1 MRGLFRTG
9 ARSATS
15 KNNFVK
21 VVFRGHDSLD
31 IALGEHPEG
40 TCIAR
45 ADSSGPSSQLPVG
58 GLILAINGEE
68 MVGLPADAVAMVI
81 DTSSRPLTMV
91 VEKPTPE
98 RTMTATF
105 GEGTI
110 GIHLQDSQSGTA
122 VGAVDAG
129 SPAHALEVP
138 VGGIIVG
145 VNGENVESLD
155 VAVVRTMIGTS
166 ARPLTLT
173 IKVGGGI
180 AEVQSPAVR
189 AQPLCG
195 LGISSESGMRAAP
208 PPVLPLVLPSASPP
222 ALPAALPPAS
232 PMVVEKPTPERTMT
246 ATFGEGTIGIH
257 LQDSQSG
264 TAVGAVDAGSPAHA
278 LEVPVGGIIVGVNG
292 ENVESLDVAVVR
304 TMIGTSA
311 RPLTL
316 TIKVGGGIA
325 EVQSPA
331 VRAQPL
337 CGLGISSESGMR
349 AAPPPVLPLVLPS
362 ASPPAL
368 PAALPPASP
377 MAATSGARQP
387 DVQCAVCTLL
397 NPPSMRHCN
406 ACGTALE
413 RRCTFGAG
421 PLGLTL
427 VDDATE
433 GTRIGA
439 VAPGTQAS
447 ALDVPEAGVIVAVND
462 VSTAGETRDVLC
474 VLIGTA
480 VRPLTLTIRP
490 PRSSCS

>member
-81 DTSSRPLTMV
+81 DTSSRPLT
-91 VEKPTPE
+91 
-98 RTMTATF
+98 
-105 GEGTI
+105 
-110 GIHLQDSQSGTA
+110 
-122 VGAVDAG
+122 
-129 SPAHALEVP
+129 
-138 VGGIIVG
+138 
-145 VNGENVESLD
+145 
-155 VAVVRTMIGTS
+155 
-166 ARPLTLT
+166 
-173 IKVGGGI
+173 
-180 AEVQSPAVR
+180 
-189 AQPLCG
+189 
-195 LGISSESGMRAAP
+195 
-208 PPVLPLVLPSASPP
+208 
-222 ALPAALPPAS
+222 
-232 PMVVEKPTPERTMT
+232 MVVEKPTPERTMT